1 MVVKYPPS
9 SKLAP
14 PQVDA
19 ERVREVS
26 ADLPFELQ
34 SKIFEQTAASAL
46 AGAGLSVTLIGSL
59 LRDAPPS
66 IWGSVICFA
75 AAAYVAGAGNNAL
88 VEALFRQQPV
98 LKLCKSYQTVAAI
111 LMGAAIGVLSYSVFE
126 SSQRGNVDPPP
137 GVGASTTP

>member
-1 MVVKYPPS
+1 MPRL
-9 SKLAP
+9 SKHAP
-14 PQVDA
+14 PQADA
-19 ERVREVS
+19 DRVREVS

-88 VEALFRQQPV
+88 VEALLRQQPV
-98 LKLCKSYQTVAAI
+98 LKRCKSYQTVAAI

-126 SSQRGNVDPPP
+126 SGQRGNVDPSPD
-137 GVGASTTP
+137 VGASTAP